1 MKQNRKKR
9 VEKSLAPAANACQS
23 DRPGAI
29 RFIRSMRPKRVAEMI
44 AGELRDRILS
54 GALRDGDRI
63 PKEDQL
69 LTEFPV
75 AKASMREAMR
85 ILETEGLIAV
95 QRGAKG
101 GAIVR
106 TPKAANAAYM
116 LGLVLS
122 AQGVPLEDVARGI
135 RQLEPMCALLCAE
148 RADRARSVV
157 PRLRRLQKQA
167 EKALDN
173 PILFS
178 ELTRLF
184 HEEIVASCGNETLK
198 LIVGTLETLWS
209 RHVLT
214 AAHEDNARG
223 RPQTL
228 STRRR
233 ALEEHLKILDAIEAG
248 DAMLIREMLLGHLD
262 RVQQQRAPSPGQRIS
277 VDALRS

>member
-1 MKQNRKKR
+1 MRTVR
-9 VEKSLAPAANACQS
+9 VAKIAGLHANTCESKGPTAS
-23 DRPGAI
+23 
-29 RFIRSMRPKRVAEMI
+29 RSASGIRPKRVAEMV
-44 AGELRDRILS
+44 AGELRDSILS
-54 GALRDGDRI
+54 GSLRDGDRI
-63 PKEDQL
+63 PTEDRL
-69 LTEFPV
+69 LLEFPV

-106 TPKAANAAYM
+106 TPKASNAAYM

-122 AQGVPLEDVARGI
+122 AKGVPLEDVAQGI
-135 RQLEPMCALLCAE
+135 RQLEPICALLCAE
-148 RADRARSVV
+148 RTDRMRSVV
-157 PRLRRLQKQA
+157 PRLRQLQEKA
-167 EKALDN
+167 EKALPN
-173 PILFS
+173 PVLFS
-178 ELTRLF
+178 ELTRKF

-214 AAHEDNARG
+214 AAHEESARG

-228 STRRR
+228 ATRRR
-233 ALEEHLKILDAIEAG
+233 ALKEHQNILDAIEKG
-248 DAMLIREMLLGHLD
+248 DATLIRESLLGHLD
-262 RVQQQRAPSPGQRIS
+262 RVQQQRAPARGQRIS